1 VRGSR
6 ALVPLCFAILFAA
19 APLRAAFRAAW
30 PFDGHLA
37 AIDSTVPGRSTEDDL
52 KSGGAD
58 VALNFSPILGWDE
71 SRWLILPSLD
81 VDSNSAN
88 TILKVDDQRFEFLSQ
103 SDTRVE
109 LGGAFKRTPDQRFGA
124 RLFGESFQAKQAAN
138 ETLATGQYDYQDKG
152 VEADWREK
160 WDTGIPFRSTLGLS
174 STDRQYPNWMSL
186 DPSQLHEKDQTITRL
201 YTDLEWAWSAHHGRT
216 IVGLSLQSEDY
227 KEALVVDETG
237 TTANAV
243 RQKDS
248 ITQLDIDVPF
258 TVGKHSFTPGLTGI
272 AWESNLT
279 NYDADNNYF
288 TPNYNQFG
296 EVDGR
301 LGYAYDFDG
310 PWAWGFFDSPQLTL
324 DLDLEL
330 RQYVGRLAKNA
341 DGSLSGEAE
350 RDFTRN
356 FSIGFNSP
364 CSDHWAF
371 FAKFNHLDSASNN
384 QEESSALYNYIFNTF
399 SLGANF
405 SY

>member
-1 VRGSR
+1 
-6 ALVPLCFAILFAA
+6 
-19 APLRAAFRAAW
+19 
-30 PFDGHLA
+30 
-37 AIDSTVPGRSTEDDL
+37 
-52 KSGGAD
+52 
-58 VALNFSPILGWDE
+58 
-71 SRWLILPSLD
+71 
-81 VDSNSAN
+81 
-88 TILKVDDQRFEFLSQ
+88 
-103 SDTRVE
+103 
-109 LGGAFKRTPDQRFGA
+109 
-124 RLFGESFQAKQAAN
+124 
-138 ETLATGQYDYQDKG
+138 
-152 VEADWREK
+152 
-160 WDTGIPFRSTLGLS
+160 
-174 STDRQYPNWMSL
+174 MSL
-186 DPSQLHEKDQTITRL
+186 DPSRLHEKDQTITRL
-201 YTDLEWAWSAHHGRT
+201 YTDLEWAWSAHQGKT

-248 ITQLDIDVPF
+248 ITRLDIDVPF

-310 PWAWGFFDSPQLTL
+310 PWATGLFDSPEADPGPGPGAAPVRRPPGQ
-324 DLDLEL
+324 ERR
-330 RQYVGRLAKNA
+330 RQPQR
-341 DGSLSGEAE
+341 EAE